1 MDNENR
7 IGELQRP
14 NLPSKMGERMS
25 EASFVDRALELG
37 LTKELLAILEGNSK
51 YSDVE
56 SIDSLDRHSRRLRS
70 MAMIHLKF
78 MLRFGSSESE
88 SKQIEV
94 DGKIYSSYPEYFGAW
109 KLAGIPGILPYRL
122 DAMIKEAELL
132 KNSD

>member
-1 MDNENR
+1 
-7 IGELQRP
+7 
-14 NLPSKMGERMS
+14 
-25 EASFVDRALELG
+25 
-37 LTKELLAILEGNSK
+37 
-51 YSDVE
+51 
-56 SIDSLDRHSRRLRS
+56 

-94 DGKIYSSYPEYFGAW
+94 DGKIYSSYPEYFSAW